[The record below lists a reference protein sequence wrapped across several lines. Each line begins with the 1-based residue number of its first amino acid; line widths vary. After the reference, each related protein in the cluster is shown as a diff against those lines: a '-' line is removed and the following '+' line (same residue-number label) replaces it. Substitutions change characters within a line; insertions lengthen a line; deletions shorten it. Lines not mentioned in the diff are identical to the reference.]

1 MRLEYLSFGT
11 VRGAKEKGLGLVCC
25 SPVTLCNCEM
35 ASNNDLSPERKSQ
48 RGREGERSARN
59 ATGIL
64 RGGFAGERRREEE
77 KGEKPNVPQ
86 KTDCDIIDDDDNDI
100 GNGFARCYGGG

>member
-35 ASNNDLSPERKSQ
+35 ASNNDLSPERDEEKCKK
-48 RGREGERSARN
+48 RDRNFKGRICRRETEGRGER
-59 ATGIL
+59 
-64 RGGFAGERRREEE
+64 
-77 KGEKPNVPQ
+77 
-86 KTDCDIIDDDDNDI
+86 
-100 GNGFARCYGGG
+100 

>member
-35 ASNNDLSPERKSQ
+35 ASNNDLSPERKRERGRA
-48 RGREGERSARN
+48 RGRE
-59 ATGIL
+59 
-64 RGGFAGERRREEE
+64 REVQETRPE
-77 KGEKPNVPQ
+77 
-86 KTDCDIIDDDDNDI
+86 
-100 GNGFARCYGGG
+100 F